1 MEQQMARPSKL
12 TADTQATICNAV
24 EAGTP
29 LKHAALYAGVGE
41 STVHRWIQQA
51 SAPDP
56 EPQFVEFRD
65 AVQRAQAR
73 SVTRLVA
80 MVTRAADNDWR
91 AAAWLLERRAP
102 EDFMTA
108 EKRAN
113 LEAARAEAEVVK
125 EQAAGKLRYLDR
137 RRGREVARGE

>member
-1 MEQQMARPSKL
+1 MARPSKL
-12 TADTQATICNAV
+12 NSQTQTSICNAI

-29 LKHAALYAGVGE
+29 LKYAALYAGVGE
-41 STVHRWIQQA
+41 STVHRWLA
-51 SAPDP
+51 MAEAAKPKP
-56 EPQFVEFRD
+56 EFVEFRE
-65 AVQRAQAR
+65 AGQRAQAR

-108 EKRAN
+108 EKRAG

-125 EQAAGKLRYLDR
+125 AQADGKLRYLDR
-137 RRGREVARGE
+137 RRGREAVRGE